1 MEPTD
6 KSVTKIGKDSY
17 RTKEEV
23 EADAKKLCKEPAM
36 VVAGV
41 KRTRRG
47 LVTMSAND
55 PKRTS

>member
-36 VVAGV
+36 VVSGGKADTARACHYV
-41 KRTRRG
+41 R
-47 LVTMSAND
+47 
-55 PKRTS
+55 